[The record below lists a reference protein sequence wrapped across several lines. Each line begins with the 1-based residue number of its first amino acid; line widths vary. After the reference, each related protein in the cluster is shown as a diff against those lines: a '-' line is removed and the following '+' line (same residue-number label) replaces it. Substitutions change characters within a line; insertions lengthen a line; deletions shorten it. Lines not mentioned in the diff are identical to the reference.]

1 MCLTVYNGAFI
12 PARSLTPAVTIGKKH
27 IWSIVSALIL
37 VQALQ
42 MAYVVHRES
51 LTFDEDDHMF
61 AGYMMLH
68 AGDFGLNP
76 EHPPLV
82 KMLAALPILGE
93 KLWIPPNRNREFKA
107 EAYLDGRDWLAR
119 NDGASQRLV
128 FRMRL
133 AAGLLAIGLSLMV
146 FFAARE
152 WFGTTAGLVALLLA
166 TFDPNILGHCAL
178 VTTDI
183 GVSLFFLASIY
194 AFYRYVKQPSLAR
207 LLLAGVAAGLLLAT
221 KHSGILLA
229 PMLILLIGWE
239 VAVASKGTRGRLALR
254 LSGAFGAIVVIGV
267 VVLWA
272 FYGFRYAARPAGL
285 ALSTSLA
292 DYVAPLSHFNA
303 AAVLAIAHLRLLPE
317 SYLMGLVDV
326 KRMAQY
332 YPTFAFGK
340 VYAHGQWWYFPAVIL
355 IKTTLG
361 LLGLVAA
368 AFFAIFTGRLH
379 KGREVAFILIPS
391 AFYLLVAIQAGIDIG
406 ARHILPV
413 DTFMFI
419 LAAGGIT
426 ALTAGSKRWMYV
438 GAALVVAHIVSA
450 LAVFPNYI
458 AYANEAWG
466 GPKNVHNLLSDA
478 NVDWA
483 QQLIQVKQW
492 QDRHPGEECWFAY
505 FARPEIDP
513 AVYGIH
519 CHAMPN
525 LDTLWL
531 GGSDIVPQVINGY
544 VLISAG
550 DLSGCEWP
558 SSRMNPYAIFQPLKP
573 VEMIDYGVLVY
584 QGSFQVDQAAAL
596 SRALRANELFAQG
609 KLPEALALAREAVS
623 LDPGEI
629 VSQTALGDI
638 AAAMGQKDEARKA
651 WQAAIASARRLEPE
665 AQVSYIPDLE
675 AKLKKL

>member
-1 MCLTVYNGAFI
+1 M
-12 PARSLTPAVTIGKKH
+12 TIGKKQ
-27 IWSIVSALIL
+27 IWLIVCALIL

-42 MAYVVHRES
+42 TVYVIHRES

-61 AGYMMLH
+61 AGYMMWH
-68 AGDFGLNP
+68 TGDYGLNP

-82 KMLAALPILGE
+82 KLLATLPLLGE
-93 KLWIPPNRNREFKA
+93 KLWIPPLRNREFKS

-133 AAGLLAIGLSLMV
+133 AAGLLAIGLSLVV

-152 WFGTTAGLVALLLA
+152 WFGPVAGLVALVLVA
-166 TFDPNILGHCAL
+166 FDPNVLGHSAL

-194 AFYRYVKQPSLAR
+194 AFYRYVRQPSLPR
-207 LLLAGVAAGLLLAT
+207 LLVAGVVSGLLLAT

-229 PMLILLIGWE
+229 PMLVLLICWE
-239 VAVASKGTRGRLALR
+239 IATAAKGTRTRLALR
-254 LSGAFGAIVVIGV
+254 LLGAFGAIVVVGV

-285 ALSTSLA
+285 TLSSSLA
-292 DYVAPLSHFNA
+292 DYAAPLSHFNA
-303 AAVLAIAHLRLLPE
+303 AGVMAIAHLRLLPE

-326 KRMAQY
+326 KRMAEW

-340 VYAHGQWWYFPAVIL
+340 VYAHGQWWYFPMVIL
-355 IKTTLG
+355 VKTTLG
-361 LLGLVAA
+361 LLALVAA
-368 AFFAIFTGRLH
+368 AFFAIFTGRLR

-391 AFYLLVAIQAGIDIG
+391 AFYLFVAIEAGMDIG

-426 ALTAGSKRWMYV
+426 ALASGSKRWAYV
-438 GAALVVAHIVSA
+438 GAGLVLAHIVSA
-450 LAVFPNYI
+450 LCVFPNYI

-466 GPKNVHNLLSDA
+466 GPKNVHNLFSDA

-483 QQLIQVKQW
+483 QQLIQVKEW

-513 AVYGIH
+513 AVYGIR
-519 CHAMPN
+519 CHAMPTA
-525 LDTLWL
+525 DTGWL
-531 GGSDIVPQVINGY
+531 GGSEIVPKVINGN

-550 DLSGCEWP
+550 DLSGCEW
-558 SSRMNPYAIFQPLKP
+558 SSDRMNPYAIFQPLKP

-596 SRALRANELFAQG
+596 SRAQNAYSLLFQR
-609 KLPEALALAREAVS
+609 KLPEALELAREAVS
-623 LDPGEI
+623 LDPREI
-629 VSQTALGDI
+629 TSQTALGDI
-638 AAAMGQKDEARKA
+638 SAAMGQKDEARKA
-651 WQAAIASARRLEPE
+651 WQAAIELARRMEPE
-665 AQVSYIPDLE
+665 AQATSIPDLE